1 MIVRKAK
8 KGDVSELNHLL
19 TLLIHDEKKYDAN
32 INLDFFVTNMYEN
45 YVEDSE
51 KCILVA
57 EEQQEIF
64 GYLYG
69 YKKEKDAT
77 TLLSEA
83 RLDALYVREEYRHQG
98 VVNALLVSFKTW
110 VRNRI

>member
-1 MIVRKAK
+1 
-8 KGDVSELNHLL
+8 
-19 TLLIHDEKKYDAN
+19 
-32 INLDFFVTNMYEN
+32 MYEN

-77 TLLSEA
+77 TLLFEA

-98 VVNALLVSFKTW
+98 VANALLVSFKTW
-110 VRNRI
+110 VKEQNLKSIEVCVWNENTMARELYCKHQFVSKMEILKYKMNDE